1 MKIVCLDTEHTT
13 KAFRPYEPDFYMTCV
28 GIVTEE
34 GGERDEQIIWF
45 DHADMAATENG
56 LEIIQECVDT
66 ADLLVFHN
74 AKHDIAVL
82 HGFGIHCNDVKLWC
96 TMITDYLIEGQ
107 NNQLSYKLNE
117 VAQRYE
123 LGEKM
128 DEVAEY
134 WNRGIDTYNVP
145 DWLLGPYCLKDCNL
159 TMDIYFAQMPRVE
172 EADLWRVV
180 NLQNEYTYVLEEME
194 TNGLLLSSE
203 MTDSIVKEYQEK
215 LDEVAG
221 IILKGIPDGDKINLS
236 SHQQLSSLLFGG
248 SMTLSWMEWK
258 IREYKTKPYSTYKET
273 MQKKTV
279 DFPGIGF
286 KGDPH
291 GRKPDGYYKVDKDT
305 IRTLTATT
313 AQQRLLKKALVQY
326 SEWSKVIST
335 LEGRKG
341 DKGLLAKI
349 MPDGC
354 IHPSLNQTIS
364 TTGRLTSSNPNG
376 QNLPRG
382 NTSPI
387 KTCFVPRYDGI
398 MQVDLSQIEW
408 RDAAWLSQDE
418 VMIDEIN
425 SGVDQHVS
433 TVTDLMELVFVSKK
447 DPKSKKNRD
456 HAKVFNFRMIF
467 GGTKWGYYLDINM
480 PNFTIKKW
488 QKIID
493 AFWKKYKG
501 LDRYHNEN
509 IKFVFRNGYIKIPT
523 GRWFKFN
530 KKHIKTGEFT
540 YAVNQIKNY
549 PIQGMSGGDIL
560 PLMAVIIRRGMR
572 KMGLRSKFILTV
584 HDSIVF
590 DYCEEERDKLSRLCY
605 NVGNNLGAYIQNYYN
620 LDWNVKLECEVECGP
635 NYGALQYLSP
645 KEVRL

>member
-1 MKIVCLDTEHTT
+1 MKVVCLDTEHTT

-34 GGERDEQIIWF
+34 GGERYAQIVWF
-45 DHADMAATENG
+45 DHADVSATENG
-56 LEIIQECVDT
+56 LAIIQECIDT

-82 HGFGIHCNDVKLWC
+82 HGFGVHFMDTKLWC

-107 NNQLSYKLNE
+107 NPMLSYKLNE
-117 VAQRYE
+117 VAKRYG
-123 LGEKM
+123 LGEKI
-128 DEVAEY
+128 DEVADY
-134 WNRGIDTYNVP
+134 WDRGVDTYDIP
-145 DWLLGPYCLKDCNL
+145 DWLLGPYCQQDCNL
-159 TMDIYFAQMPRVE
+159 TLDIYFAQIPRVDR
-172 EADLWRVV
+172 ADLWRVV

-194 TNGLLLSSE
+194 TNGLNISTE
-203 MTDSIVKEYQEK
+203 RVAEIVKIYQDK
-215 LDEVAG
+215 LDEIAYS
-221 IILKGIPDGDKINLS
+221 ILKDVPLGDRINLS
-236 SHQQLSSLLFGG
+236 SPQQLSAFLFGG
-248 SMTLSWMEWK
+248 DMKLVWQEWK
-258 IREYKTKPYSTYKET
+258 IKTFKTQPYSTYSEVECREKVPYVG
-273 MQKKTV
+273 M
-279 DFPGIGF
+279 GF
-286 KGDPH
+286 KKDKH
-291 GRKPDGYYKVDKDT
+291 GRKKDGYYKADKDT

-313 AQQRLLKKALVQY
+313 AKQRVLKKALVQY
-326 SEWSKVIST
+326 SEWAKVIST
-335 LEGRKG
+335 LQGRKG

-354 IHPSLNQTIS
+354 IHPSLNQTI
-364 TTGRLTSSNPNG
+364 TATGRLTSSNPNG

-382 NTSPI
+382 NTSPV
-387 KTCFVPRYDGI
+387 KTCFIPRYDGI

-447 DPKSKKNRD
+447 DPTSKKNRD

-467 GGTKWGYYLDINM
+467 GGTEWGYYLDINM

-488 QKIID
+488 QKIIK
-493 AFWKKYKG
+493 AFWKKYHG
-501 LDRYHNEN
+501 LDNYHKEN
-509 IKFVFRNGYIKIPT
+509 VRFVFRNGYIKIPT

-530 KKHIKTGEFT
+530 KKYIKTGELT
-540 YAVNQIKNY
+540 YAVNQIKNF

-572 KMGLRSKFILTV
+572 KMGLKSKFIITV

-590 DYCEEERDKLSRLCY
+590 DFLDEERERLARLCY
-605 NVGNNLGAYIQNYYN
+605 KVGNNLGTYVQNYYN
-620 LDWNVKLECEVECGP
+620 LDWNVQLECEVEAGQ
-635 NYGALQYLSP
+635 NYGAMKYLA
-645 KEVRL
+645 KEEVGL